1 MGRRPYSAMLLVR
14 AMAELGP
21 FTKEKASLE

>member
-1 MGRRPYSAMLLVR
+1 MGCSPYSAMLLMR